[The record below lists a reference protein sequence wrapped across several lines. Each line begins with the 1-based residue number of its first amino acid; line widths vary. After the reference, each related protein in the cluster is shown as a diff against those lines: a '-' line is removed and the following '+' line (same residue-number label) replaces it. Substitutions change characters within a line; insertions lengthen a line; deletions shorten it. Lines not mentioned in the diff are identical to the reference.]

1 MISGNHDGTNPG
13 SNTLRHSCLGFFPG
27 RIHHGDQ
34 SQERQAGFVF
44 QTNRCTFH
52 GPAAKRQYPQALVG
66 KLFVGPLHIRP
77 FLRRDDAPVQ
87 HHIHGALGDHHQ
99 PAGELMN
106 CGHQLAVRIKGD
118 FRQPGPALTGIA
130 FIKAIRLTQTD
141 QSGLRGI
148 PHFALFTDNRITAQQ
163 CRTQQRL
170 LHRVMKVSLFSGND
184 LPAGIEL
191 LHRHLVLRQCAG
203 LIGTNHRYAAQAF
216 HCLELADDGVFPGH
230 LLCAEGKHNGH
241 NGGKCLRNG
250 RYRQRHG
257 KEERIHHVFM
267 AQKYADGK
275 QHCTDDQNTN
285 GQLPAELI
293 QAHLQRGFLLLGALE
308 QSGNLAHLR
317 IHPGTSNQE
326 LCTAIGDKA
335 AGKHHVLPVAQRS
348 VTRDLSQF
356 LFHRQALAC
365 QGAFRTLKAGTPQ
378 QAPVGAYGISRLQ
391 HHHITRHHIPARYL
405 KHTAIPN
412 YLGSGGGHLLETV
425 QRSGGLHRL
434 HGSQNRVH
442 GNDRQND
449 NRALHISQH
458 RRHRR
463 RQNQNDYQKIRKLF
477 QKNPENTFLFPRLQF
492 IGAILTQALRR
503 LFRSQSAITTGK
515 ILQ

>member
-1 MISGNHDGTNPG
+1 MGQLVEDQAADGVVG
-13 SNTLRHSCLGFFPG
+13 V
-27 RIHHGDQ
+27 
-34 SQERQAGFVF
+34 AGQGVF
-44 QTNRCTFH
+44 QTEPVEKVVERALPVDQT
-52 GPAAKRQYPQALVG
+52 AAVFAPDDVRFLARVG
-66 KLFVGPLHIRP
+66 QF
-77 FLRRDDAPVQ
+77 A
-87 HHIHGALGDHHQ
+87 
-99 PAGELMN
+99 
-106 CGHQLAVRIKGD
+106 
-118 FRQPGPALTGIA
+118 
-130 FIKAIRLTQTD
+130 D
-141 QSGLRGI
+141 QG
-148 PHFALFTDNRITAQQ
+148 
-163 CRTQQRL
+163 
-170 LHRVMKVSLFSGND
+170 
-184 LPAGIEL
+184 
-191 LHRHLVLRQCAG
+191 
-203 LIGTNHRYAAQAF
+203 F

-356 LFHRQALAC
+356 LFHRQALSC
-365 QGAFRTLKAGTPQ
+365 QGAFRTLKAGTLQ

-425 QRSGGLHRL
+425 Q
-434 HGSQNRVH
+434 
-442 GNDRQND
+442 
-449 NRALHISQH
+449 
-458 RRHRR
+458 
-463 RQNQNDYQKIRKLF
+463 
-477 QKNPENTFLFPRLQF
+477 
-492 IGAILTQALRR
+492 
-503 LFRSQSAITTGK
+503 
-515 ILQ
+515 